1 MSQNTQTPSPSHAVE
16 RIREI
21 IVGRQL
27 DRLEQRVA
35 LLEHAS
41 PSESA
46 AWTCEPRLIA
56 VEAQV
61 EAIQDRLH
69 RLSEGH
75 RVETEARDSRHQ
87 EEIRRLAE
95 RIQTTAA
102 ERATPDA
109 IPRIEAKLGQWLSD
123 WQTTALRR
131 ADQRESLLISH
142 LRAELV
148 KFRDWVSSEAA
159 EQNRVKA
166 DRTEL
171 EQRFSKVAAAAR
183 ALAEAAESPASEKSS
198 PLT

>member
-1 MSQNTQTPSPSHAVE
+1 MSQNPQTPSPSHAVE

-27 DRLEQRVA
+27 DRLEHRVA
-35 LLEHAS
+35 LLEQAS
-41 PSESA
+41 PVESA
-46 AWTCEPRLIA
+46 AWTCEPRLEA

-69 RLSEGH
+69 RLSEGY
-75 RVETEARDSRHQ
+75 RIESEARDSRHQ
-87 EEIRRLAE
+87 EEIRRLAD

-102 ERATPDA
+102 ERTTPEA

-131 ADQRESLLISH
+131 ADQREAQLITH

-148 KFRDWVSSEAA
+148 KFRDWVSTEAA
-159 EQNRVKA
+159 VQSRLKA
-166 DRTEL
+166 DRSEL
-171 EQRFSKVAAAAR
+171 EQRFAKVAAAAR
-183 ALAEAAESPASEKSS
+183 ALAEAAESTVGENSS

>member
-1 MSQNTQTPSPSHAVE
+1 MSPNTQIPSPSHAVE

-35 LLEHAS
+35 LLEQTIPGDA
-41 PSESA
+41 A
-46 AWTCEPRLIA
+46 AWTCEPRLEA

-69 RLSEGH
+69 RLSEGYRH
-75 RVETEARDSRHQ
+75 ETEARDSRHQ
-87 EEIRRLAE
+87 EEIRRLAD
-95 RIQTTAA
+95 RIQSSAA
-102 ERATPDA
+102 GIASPDA

-123 WQTTALRR
+123 WQSTALRR
-131 ADQRESLLISH
+131 ADQRENLLISH

-159 EQNRVKA
+159 AQNQLKA
-166 DRTEL
+166 DRAEL
-171 EQRFSKVAAAAR
+171 EQRFAKVAAAAR
-183 ALAEAAESPASEKSS
+183 ALAEAAESPTRESLS
-198 PLT
+198 PPL

>member
-1 MSQNTQTPSPSHAVE
+1 MSQPPQTPSPSHAVE

-35 LLEHAS
+35 LLEQTP
-41 PSESA
+41 PSDRA
-46 AWTCEPRLIA
+46 AWTCEPRLEA

-75 RVETEARDSRHQ
+75 RVESEARDLRHQ
-87 EEIRRLAE
+87 EEIRRLAD

-123 WQTTALRR
+123 WQSSSLRR

-159 EQNRVKA
+159 EQNRLKA
-166 DRTEL
+166 DRAEL
-171 EQRFSKVAAAAR
+171 EQRFSRVAAAAR
-183 ALAEAAESPASEKSS
+183 ALAEAAESPAGEKSS

>member
-1 MSQNTQTPSPSHAVE
+1 MTQNPQSPSTSHAVE

-35 LLEHAS
+35 LLERADHPDS
-41 PSESA
+41 S
-46 AWTCEPRLIA
+46 AWTCEPRLIT

-69 RLSEGH
+69 RLSEGY
-75 RVETEARDSRHQ
+75 RVESEAREIRHQ
-87 EEIRRLAE
+87 EDIRRLAE
-95 RIQTTAA
+95 RIQNSAA
-102 ERATPDA
+102 ERATPEA
-109 IPRIEAKLGQWLSD
+109 IPRIEAKLGQWLSE

-131 ADQRESLLISH
+131 AEQRENLLISH

-159 EQNRVKA
+159 EQDRRKA
-166 DRTEL
+166 DRAEL
-171 EQRFSKVAAAAR
+171 ERRFSKVAAAAR
-183 ALAEAAESPASEKSS
+183 ALAEAAESTARDPS
-198 PLT
+198 PS